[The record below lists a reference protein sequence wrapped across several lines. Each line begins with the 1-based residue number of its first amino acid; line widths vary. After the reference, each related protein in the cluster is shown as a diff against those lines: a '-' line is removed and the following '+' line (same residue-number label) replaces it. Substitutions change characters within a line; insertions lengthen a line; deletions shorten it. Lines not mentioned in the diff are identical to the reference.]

1 MATWSELLDEFNG
14 RPPAERGDWIATA
27 THQAVAEIAAISNR
41 NVIAYTSAFLQKP
54 QVPGLSTAINRE
66 DINGFM
72 AGVHGLD
79 PKKSLLLLLHTP
91 GGLPDAA
98 QTIVSYLRSKYT
110 DIHAVIPTYA
120 MSAGTMV
127 ALGCDRIIMGRQSQL
142 GPTDP
147 QLVVGQRPYSAHSI
161 VSQFDQAKKQI
172 LDNPVTA
179 HAWAPV
185 LRIFGP
191 ALLEEARKSL
201 EYTRSM
207 VEDWLQ
213 QYMFRA
219 RDDSAALAKGVATHF
234 GGPGHGSHGRRIGRE
249 EARRQH
255 LDIADLEENQDLQ
268 EAVLTLYHL
277 VTIAFEQGPALKTVV
292 SSNGR
297 MWVKNIPAAG
307 PQPQ

>member
-1 MATWSELLDEFNG
+1 MATWSELLDEFNR
-14 RPPAERGDWIATA
+14 RPPEERGEWIATA

-54 QVPGLSTAINRE
+54 QVPGLSTTINRE

-79 PKKSLLLLLHTP
+79 PHKSLLLLLHTP

-98 QTIVSYLRSKYT
+98 QTIVSYLRSKYA

-147 QLVVGQRPYSAHSI
+147 QLVVGQRPFSAHSI
-161 VSQFDQAKKQI
+161 VSQFDQAKNQI
-172 LDNPVTA
+172 VQNPVTA

-185 LRIFGP
+185 LRTFGP

-201 EYTRSM
+201 EYTRSL
-207 VEDWLQ
+207 VENCCSSTCSEPAMTRRPLRRGLRLTSADQ
-213 QYMFRA
+213 GTGVMADASAA
-219 RDDSAALAKGVATHF
+219 RRPDDSTWMSSIL
-234 GGPGHGSHGRRIGRE
+234 RRTKIC
-249 EARRQH
+249 RRRF
-255 LDIADLEENQDLQ
+255 LRCITWSPLR
-268 EAVLTLYHL
+268 
-277 VTIAFEQGPALKTVV
+277 
-292 SSNGR
+292 SSR
-297 MWVKNIPAAG
+297 DRHSR
-307 PQPQ
+307 QL